1 FYGIFDHKK
10 RPPKYRFEKSIFWG
24 SLHFPVLF
32 IAYMIGKR
40 EVNIIIPKE
49 IMMKSAI
56 ATLIIEV
63 NKILTIP

>member
-1 FYGIFDHKK
+1 MLTYMLNPFPTKKVPVIF
-10 RPPKYRFEKSIFWG
+10 RYF
-24 SLHFPVLF
+24 F
-32 IAYMIGKR
+32 IAYMIGKS

-49 IMMKSAI
+49 IMTKSAI

>member
-1 FYGIFDHKK
+1 MLTSMLNPFPTKK
-10 RPPKYRFEKSIFWG
+10 V
-24 SLHFPVLF
+24 PVNDRYFF
-32 IAYMIGKR
+32 IAYMIGKS

-63 NKILTIP
+63 NKI

>member
-1 FYGIFDHKK
+1 MLNPFLTKK
-10 RPPKYRFEKSIFWG
+10 V
-24 SLHFPVLF
+24 PVNDRYFF
-32 IAYMIGKR
+32 IAYMIGKS

-63 NKILTIP
+63 NKILTIPSFYQKERR